1 MGNLVILCV
10 TARWLLRLREAG
22 HRLPESYRAA
32 FPLVGGWEKNLWK
45 NSSW

>member
-10 TARWLLRLREAG
+10 TARWLLLLREAVY
-22 HRLPESYRAA
+22 RLPESYRAA
-32 FPLVGGWEKNLWK
+32 SSFAAGWVKNLWK